1 MMNLIGQEIGNYKL
15 LDLLGQ
21 GGSADVYLGEHKYHR
36 SYVAV
41 KILRKWAS
49 PFPTTNRW
57 EKKGS
62 KESRVLSRV
71 AHPYIIRLHEY
82 GTQDNIQFL
91 IMDWAT
97 RGTLFDLFTK
107 SLPIGTVVTY
117 IKQMACALQ
126 YLHMMHIIH
135 RDIKPTNILVEQER
149 FRLAR

>member
-1 MMNLIGQEIGNYKL
+1 MGK
-15 LDLLGQ
+15 
-21 GGSADVYLGEHKYHR
+21 
-36 SYVAV
+36 
-41 KILRKWAS
+41 
-49 PFPTTNRW
+49 PFPYDKIDG
-57 EKKGS
+57 KKGS
-62 KESRVLSRV
+62 KEARVLSRV

-135 RDIKPTNILVEQER
+135 RDIKPTNILVEQDASVL
-149 FRLAR
+149 LADFGLTIDYRKLPKCSRDS